1 MSDNN
6 GSHHGYEDS
15 HILPVASPQ
24 YLLGQVLD
32 RLAALEER
40 EKAREEELIAL
51 REETARQKEEIVA
64 LREEVALERA
74 YDRQRISKLEAPAP
88 VLSQK
93 TGEAHLNRLFSEM
106 KRLRMRQT
114 TTRDAARLMGISKD
128 QAKKLKPYLAADFRF
143 TLLKDPHHKQRYLII
158 LV

>member
-40 EKAREEELIAL
+40 ERRRGRRSLSPS
-51 REETARQKEEIVA
+51 
-64 LREEVALERA
+64 ER
-74 YDRQRISKLEAPAP
+74 RRP
-88 VLSQK
+88 
-93 TGEAHLNRLFSEM
+93 G
-106 KRLRMRQT
+106 KRRR
-114 TTRDAARLMGISKD
+114 
-128 QAKKLKPYLAADFRF
+128 
-143 TLLKDPHHKQRYLII
+143 
-158 LV
+158 